1 MNKIPVEVSARHCH
15 LSKEDKEKIFGE
27 NYELTKLKQLTQPSD
42 FACKETI
49 DIKLGEKEIKNI
61 RVVAPE
67 REKSQVEISL
77 TDAVG
82 SGVVV
87 PIKMSGDLA
96 GSVGAVLIGP
106 VGQVEIKEGVIVA
119 KRHIHC
125 SFDEAKEAG
134 LENGE
139 KVLVEI
145 NGERPIVFKDI
156 VVRAGENYKLCLHLD
171 TDEGNAGGIN
181 KSGEGIIL

>member
-67 REKSQVEISL
+67 REKTQVEISL

-82 SGVVV
+82 SGVIV

-96 GSVGAVLIGP
+96 GSVGAMLIGP
-106 VGQVEIKEGVIVA
+106 VGQTEIKQGVIIA

-125 SFDEAKEAG
+125 SPAEARKLG
-134 LENGE
+134 LKDGDNVSV
-139 KVLVEI
+139 KVKGDRSIIFEDVA
-145 NGERPIVFKDI
+145 
-156 VVRAGENYKLCLHLD
+156 VRTGENYKLCLHLD